1 MPKHLQREI
10 DRLKKQI
17 LTLSAIVEKS
27 VREAVKAVS
36 EQDSALA
43 MRVIEADQEIDRIEV
58 DVEEECLKVL
68 ALHQPVAIDL
78 RFLVAVLKINNDLE
92 RIGDLAVNVAER
104 AQVLARQGA
113 GLAPFD
119 INTMAERTQWMLRTS
134 LDALVNMD
142 SATACEVFKA
152 DDTVDAILGHAFEK
166 AKEIINKDASRIDIV
181 INQLSIARHIERIA
195 DHATNIAE
203 DVIYMVEG
211 DIVRHGRNVSY
222 PRGKQSDAE

>member
-10 DRLKKQI
+10 EGLKKKI

-36 EQDSALA
+36 ERDAA
-43 MRVIEADQEIDRIEV
+43 KAVRVIEADHEIDRIEV
-58 DVEEECLKVL
+58 DVEEECLKIL

-92 RIGDLAVNVAER
+92 RIGDLAVNIAER
-104 AQVLARQGA
+104 AKVLARQGA
-113 GLAPFD
+113 GPAPFD
-119 INTMAERTQWMLRTS
+119 INTMTEKTQWMLRKS

-142 SATACEVFKA
+142 SAAACEVFRE
-152 DDTVDAILGHAFEK
+152 DDAVDNILSAAFEM
-166 AKEIINKDASRIDIV
+166 AKEIIQRDPATVDTA
-181 INQLSIARHIERIA
+181 INHLSIARHIERIA
-195 DHATNIAE
+195 DLATNIAE

-211 DIVRHGRNVSY
+211 DIVRHGKHVSY
-222 PRGKQSDAE
+222 PRACDTE